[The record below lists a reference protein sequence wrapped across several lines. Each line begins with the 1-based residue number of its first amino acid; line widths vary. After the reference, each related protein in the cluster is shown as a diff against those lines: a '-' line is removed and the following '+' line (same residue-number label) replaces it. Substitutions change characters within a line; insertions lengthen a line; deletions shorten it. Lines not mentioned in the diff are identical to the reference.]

1 MVSHRFVVKNKYGIH
16 ARPARLIVETAI
28 KFKSD
33 IFLSKNNEDINAK
46 SIMGILMLEARKGTE
61 LEIKCD
67 GEDESTAMLEMTQVF
82 EKISELKEWEE
93 A

>member
-1 MVSHRFVVKNKYGIH
+1 MVAKTFMVQNKYGIH

-28 KFKSD
+28 QFQSD
-33 IFLSKNNEDINAK
+33 IFISKNNEEINAK

-61 LEIKCD
+61 LVIKCE
-67 GEDESTAMLEMTQVF
+67 GEDESQALLQMEQVF
-82 EKISELKEWEE
+82 HKLSELKEWEE